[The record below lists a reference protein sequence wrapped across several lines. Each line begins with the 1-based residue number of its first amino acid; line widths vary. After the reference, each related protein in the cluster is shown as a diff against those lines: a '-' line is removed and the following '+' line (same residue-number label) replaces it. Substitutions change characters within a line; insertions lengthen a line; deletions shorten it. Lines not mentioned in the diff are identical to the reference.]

1 MTAFVGTDVLV
12 HHLTGEPAELAAR
25 ATAFLY
31 ASDRLLL
38 TDLVVAEAA
47 RVLESFY
54 EAPRGTIATAL
65 RALVAFDVIV
75 CVDEPLLLRAIEI
88 YETTGVDFTSAYLVA
103 SAETTG
109 VRDVVSFDLSLDR
122 AATVGRIEPP

>member
-1 MTAFVGTDVLV
+1 VIAFVATDVLV

-38 TDLVVAEAA
+38 TDLVVAQAV

-54 EAPRGTIATAL
+54 EAPRDTIATTL
-65 RALVAFDVIV
+65 RSLVAFDAIV
-75 CVDEPLLLRAIEI
+75 CVDEPLLLRAVEI
-88 YETTGVDFTSAYLVA
+88 YETTGVDFTAAYLVA
-103 SAETTG
+103 CAETTG
-109 VRDVVSFDLSLDR
+109 VSDVVSFDPSLDR
-122 AATVGRIEPP
+122 AATVGRVEPP